1 MEQATSPTDPKA
13 AEIGSRLRD
22 LRKQRRLTQT
32 ELARQIGIQ
41 QSDLSR
47 MENGEYRVSLDSLFK
62 ILAVLDVEIADFF
75 DAEARRQETRPQPL
89 AHEDMQT
96 LHLLRQLSPEAR
108 REVLEFLEFKVRKEQ
123 TESRAARVRRAG
135 SQGRTSG

>member
-1 MEQATSPTDPKA
+1 MEQASSPADLKA
-13 AEIGSRLRD
+13 AEIGSRLRE

-32 ELARQIGIQ
+32 DLARQIGMQ

-62 ILAVLDVEIADFF
+62 ILAVLDVEIGDFF
-75 DAEARRQETRPQPL
+75 DAEARRQEAKPQPL

-96 LHLLRQLSPEAR
+96 LHLLRQLSLEGR
-108 REVLEFLEFKVRKEQ
+108 REVLEFLEFKVRK
-123 TESRAARVRRAG
+123 SRAARVRRAG
-135 SQGRTSG
+135 SQGRSSG